1 MIIETSDNRLY
12 RVIEPKDP
20 EIAHLYHGF
29 RVVKKGGKFVEAPK
43 AQLTYIRKA
52 ATRIVEA

>member
-1 MIIETSDNRLY
+1 MVIETSDNRFY
-12 RVIEPKDP
+12 RVTDCKEP
-20 EIAHLYHGF
+20 EYAHLWHGF
-29 RVVKKGGKFVEAPK
+29 RVKKVRGKWVEAAK